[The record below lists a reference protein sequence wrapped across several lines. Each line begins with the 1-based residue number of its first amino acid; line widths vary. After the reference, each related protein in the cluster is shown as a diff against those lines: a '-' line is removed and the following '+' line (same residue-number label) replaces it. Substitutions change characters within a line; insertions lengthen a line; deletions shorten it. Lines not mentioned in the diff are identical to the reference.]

1 MQCVLVRVVCTGLGG
16 VTTSVA
22 NTISHEQL
30 CQVMLRLSRCTLQE
44 LTGPDGVMTGVAM
57 PCRLQ

>member
-1 MQCVLVRVVCTGLGG
+1 VQCVVVTIVCTGLGG

-30 CQVMLRLSRCTLQE
+30 CQVMLRLWRCTFQE
-44 LTGPDGVMTGVAM
+44 LIGPGGVMTGVAM
-57 PCRLQ
+57 PCRLR